1 MSEKVQH
8 ANTHILWH
16 KDHEHPHSSRS
27 VQGSVQ
33 GGNGG
38 KVYARAD
45 GKHTLDALLG
55 PMLVLVRVAV
65 PWISSPAPCK
75 AKKTERVTFQRGDA
89 LKFRECSKC
98 KLLLQSAHTQGS
110 TPSFQWGNGGH
121 VTEGSKCE
129 HSPTGTQKS
138 RARAQQSV
146 SSRASSRGRWMK
158 VQGMFKV
165 QTLTPF
171 CAHARHHSIN
181 SVGRWMNV
189 QGKFKM

>member
-1 MSEKVQH
+1 MSTRPTFGQFKGQFKGAMKEMSQKVQNASSH
-8 ANTHILWH
+8 PSPLRKHKVRGQFSGAVDKLSGKVRNASTHILGRKNYVH
-16 KDHEHPHSSRS
+16 VHSSR
-27 VQGSVQ
+27 SVQ

-98 KLLLQSAHTQGS
+98 KLLLHSAHMQGS
-110 TPSFQWGNGGH
+110 TQWGQWR
-121 VTEGSKCE
+121 KC
-129 HSPTGTQKS
+129 HRRFKM
-138 RARAQQSV
+138 RA
-146 SSRASSRGRWMK
+146 
-158 VQGMFKV
+158 
-165 QTLTPF
+165 LTPEK
-171 CAHARHHSIN
+171 CRA
-181 SVGRWMNV
+181 
-189 QGKFKM
+189 